1 MTIAEDAV
9 TRQVAGWGTAP
20 RDVGRRVVAPEMI
33 GRVAE
38 LESLAGALASPPAVA
53 VIEGEAG
60 IGKTCLV
67 AALAARPEMAGRR
80 WLVGACRRVRE
91 PFPLGPVIEALR
103 GLGKELV
110 GARLSPVAGVLRPLV
125 PELEPWLPLRP
136 EPLRDRAAER
146 HRVFR
151 ALAELLGALGPT
163 VLVVEDVHWAD
174 GQTVEFLDYVV
185 KAQPERL
192 GVVLTFRGEDVRE
205 GRRGIAA
212 RLPASTTVVRVEL
225 SPLDAAE
232 TAALAESI
240 LDAESISAEFAA
252 FLFGCTEGVPFVIEE
267 VIGLLRERGALVRRG
282 RRWERRPL
290 ADLGVPKAVHESV
303 RERVAQLSPEARALV
318 EAAAVLEVPSP
329 DEVLLAVAA
338 LERRAG
344 ASAIREAVDAGLLSD
359 ADGVIVFRHVLA
371 AEAVYEGLPG
381 VLRRELHRLAADRLA
396 TLEPCPLGQLAHHLK
411 LARRIVGWV
420 RIAEQA
426 AGQAI
431 RAGNDADAAR
441 LLRELLSEAPLDT
454 QARVRVAAQ
463 LGHAALHG
471 LAHRDACAV
480 LRDVVQDAALPE
492 DTRGELRLELGLL
505 LDQAGD
511 QVASYAELT
520 AAVGELGHRPELR
533 ARAMAALAVPAVPG
547 VPIEE
552 HTSWLARSMAAL
564 EEIDDLVVRTA
575 VLRIRAAVLLIIGSG
590 SWRTA
595 VRDIRWEATSPEHA
609 RELVLATQSV
619 AVSACYTGHY
629 AVAEE
634 YVARGL
640 AMCETLDY
648 QRARLMLEAVRVAV
662 DYATGRWDG
671 LEARIAALPG
681 ALSELPPHQT
691 DLEWISGCLMLAR
704 GDVKG
709 ARRQLKQALD
719 LAERLADIQEL
730 APPAAALARLY
741 LAGGDADRAVACGM
755 RCVSFLAAKGLW
767 VAAAPAV
774 PWMIEALTAA
784 GKPGDATRLA
794 ERFAAGIEDKD
805 APLAAAA
812 LATARGVLAG
822 AAQRPGEAVGWFC
835 EAAEAYAVLPNPYE
849 AAQARERAALAMF
862 EAGDQRAKDMLLA
875 ALGTYR
881 ELGARWDL
889 ARCARA
895 GRQHGVHLP
904 VPYRGGRRGYG
915 EALSPREREVAQ
927 LAAAGCTNKQIAER
941 LFLSPSTV
949 DKHLGRAMRKAGVHS
964 RRELRTVL
972 DEVDAGPAGSGL
984 DGQA

>member
-1 MTIAEDAV
+1 
-9 TRQVAGWGTAP
+9 
-20 RDVGRRVVAPEMI
+20 MI

-38 LESLAGALASPPAVA
+38 LESLVGALASPPAVA

-60 IGKTCLV
+60 IGKTRLV

-125 PELEPWLPLRP
+125 PELEQWLPLRP

-205 GRRGIAA
+205 GRRGISA

-441 LLRELLSEAPLDT
+441 LLQELLSEAPLDT

-511 QVASYAELT
+511 QVASYLQLT
-520 AAVGELGHRPELR
+520 AAVGELGHRPDLR

-547 VPIEE
+547 VPIDE
-552 HTSWLARSMAAL
+552 HVAWLTRSLAAL
-564 EEIDDLVVRTA
+564 EGIGDPAVRTA
-575 VLRIRAAVLLIIGSG
+575 VLRIRAAVLLIVGAE

-595 VRDIRWEATSPEHA
+595 VRDIRWDATSPEHA

-640 AMCETLDY
+640 DICEDLDY
-648 QRARLMLEAVRVAV
+648 QRARLMLEAVRAAV
-662 DYATGRWDG
+662 DYAMGRWDG
-671 LEARIAALPG
+671 LEARIAALPSEF
-681 ALSELPPHQT
+681 SELPPHQA

-704 GDVKG
+704 GDVRG
-709 ARRQLKQALD
+709 RRQLKQALD

-822 AAQRPGEAVGWFC
+822 AVQRPGEAVGWFC

-862 EAGDQRAKDMLLA
+862 EAGDPQAMDMLLA
-875 ALGTYR
+875 ALDTYR

-895 GRQHGVHLP
+895 VRHHGVRLP

-915 EALSPREREVAQ
+915 DALSPREREVAQ
-927 LAAAGCTNKQIAER
+927 LAAAGCTNTQIAER
-941 LFLSPSTV
+941 LFLSPSTI

-972 DEVDAGPAGSGL
+972 DEAAGGVWGL
-984 DGQA
+984 ELDDQL